1 MNTEINNLPSA
12 WQVDRKIPIAM
23 LFGVMCQLFYSV
35 WWASSFSAVVSAK
48 LDVLTEQI
56 SEMKAEKYT
65 RDDAR
70 RDQALIM
77 LHIEGMTRRLNAMDS
92 R

>member
-1 MNTEINNLPSA
+1 MTIETNNLPSA

-35 WWASSFSAVVSAK
+35 WWASSFSAVVNSK
-48 LDVLTEQI
+48 LDTVASQI
-56 SEMKAEKYT
+56 YELKAEKYT
-65 RDDAR
+65 REDAR